1 MVDSVEYVRPNPLA
15 CRSTSLIGQSV
26 TPKNKLIYCGRYKR
40 GGSDVKIKLAILAG
54 CLGLL
59 TIAVPLWAHHSFAAE
74 YDNSKP
80 VSVTGKAVK
89 MDWVNPHSHLIFE
102 HTTPDGKVEKWVA
115 ETPPPN
121 GLYRAGW
128 RQSMIKGGEELTV
141 NGFLSK
147 DGDNLMWAQS
157 VDFADGR
164 RITLNSS
171 PLPQAPGAG
180 RGGRGGGPPEQ

>member
-1 MVDSVEYVRPNPLA
+1 MIDTGRAARILSHHPGIVSRNHRNVAR
-15 CRSTSLIGQSV
+15 V
-26 TPKNKLIYCGRYKR
+26 T
-40 GGSDVKIKLAILAG
+40 V
-54 CLGLL
+54 
-59 TIAVPLWAHHSFAAE
+59 AVPLWAHHSFAAE

-128 RQSMIKGGEELTV
+128 RQ
-141 NGFLSK
+141 
-147 DGDNLMWAQS
+147 
-157 VDFADGR
+157 R
-164 RITLNSS
+164 RYRAA
-171 PLPQAPGAG
+171 PQTHVCW
-180 RGGRGGGPPEQ
+180 RVT

>member
-1 MVDSVEYVRPNPLA
+1 MKTRFAV
-15 CRSTSLIGQSV
+15 
-26 TPKNKLIYCGRYKR
+26 
-40 GGSDVKIKLAILAG
+40 LAG
-54 CLGLL
+54 CVALL
-59 TIAVPLWAHHSFAAE
+59 AVAVPVWAHHSFAAE

-80 VSVTGKAVK
+80 VSVKGKAIK

-102 HTTPDGKVEKWVA
+102 VTTPEGKTEQWTA

-128 RQSMIKGGEELTV
+128 RQNMIKGGEEITV
-141 NGFLSK
+141 NGFLAK
-147 DGDNLMWAQS
+147 DGANLMWAQS

-171 PLPQAPGAG
+171 PEPQQGGAA
-180 RGGRGGGPPEQ
+180 RGGRGGGAPPPQQ

>member
-1 MVDSVEYVRPNPLA
+1 MK
-15 CRSTSLIGQSV
+15 T
-26 TPKNKLIYCGRYKR
+26 
-40 GGSDVKIKLAILAG
+40 KLAILAG
-54 CLGLL
+54 CVGMLSVAL
-59 TIAVPLWAHHSFAAE
+59 PLSAHHSFAAE
-74 YDNSKP
+74 YDNTKP
-80 VSVTGKAVK
+80 VSVKGKAVK

-102 HTTPDGKVEKWVA
+102 VTTPEGKVEKWSA

-128 RQSMIKGGEELTV
+128 RQNMIKGGEEITV
-141 NGFLSK
+141 NGFLAK

-171 PLPQAPGAG
+171 PEPVQGRGSAGAAG
-180 RGGRGGGPPEQ
+180 RGPGGPPEQ

>member
-1 MVDSVEYVRPNPLA
+1 
-15 CRSTSLIGQSV
+15 
-26 TPKNKLIYCGRYKR
+26 
-40 GGSDVKIKLAILAG
+40 VKIRFALLAG
-54 CLGLL
+54 CMALVTLAL
-59 TIAVPLWAHHSFAAE
+59 PLAAHHSFAAE

-80 VSVTGKAVK
+80 VSVKGKAIK

-102 HTTPDGKVEKWVA
+102 VTTPDGKTEQWTA

-128 RQSMIKGGEELTV
+128 RQTMIKGGEELTV
-141 NGFLSK
+141 NGYLAK
-147 DGDNLMWAQS
+147 DGANLMWAQS

-171 PLPQAPGAG
+171 PEPQQGGAA
-180 RGGRGGGPPEQ
+180 RGGRGGGPPPAAPQQ

>member
-1 MVDSVEYVRPNPLA
+1 MK
-15 CRSTSLIGQSV
+15 T
-26 TPKNKLIYCGRYKR
+26 
-40 GGSDVKIKLAILAG
+40 KLAILAASV
-54 CLGLL
+54 GLL
-59 TIAVPLWAHHSFAAE
+59 SVALPLSAHHSFAAE
-74 YDNSKP
+74 YDNTKP
-80 VSVTGKAVK
+80 VSVKGKAVK

-102 HTTPDGKVEKWVA
+102 VTTPDGKVEKWTA

-128 RQSMIKGGEELTV
+128 RQNMIKGGEEITV
-141 NGFLSK
+141 NGYLSK

-171 PLPQAPGAG
+171 PEPVQGRGAAGAPGA
-180 RGGRGGGPPEQ
+180 PPQP

>member
-1 MVDSVEYVRPNPLA
+1 M
-15 CRSTSLIGQSV
+15 
-26 TPKNKLIYCGRYKR
+26 
-40 GGSDVKIKLAILAG
+40 KIKFAVAAG
-54 CLGLL
+54 CVGLL
-59 TIAVPLWAHHSFAAE
+59 AAALPVLAHHSFAAE
-74 YDNSKP
+74 YDSSKP
-80 VSVTGKAVK
+80 VSIHGKVLK
-89 MDWVNPHSHLIFE
+89 MDWVNPHSHLVLE
-102 HTTPDGKVEKWVA
+102 VTNADGKVEKWVA

-128 RQSMIKGGEELTV
+128 RQSMIKGGEQRTV
-141 NGFLSK
+141 NGYLSK

-180 RGGRGGGPPEQ
+180 RGGGRGGPPAEQ

>member
-1 MVDSVEYVRPNPLA
+1 M
-15 CRSTSLIGQSV
+15 
-26 TPKNKLIYCGRYKR
+26 KFKF
-40 GGSDVKIKLAILAG
+40 AIAAG
-54 CLGLL
+54 CAGLL
-59 TIAVPLWAHHSFAAE
+59 PLVLWAHHSFAAE
-74 YDNSKP
+74 YDNTKP
-80 VSVTGKAVK
+80 VSVKGKAVK

-102 HTTPDGKVEKWVA
+102 VTTPDGKVEKWVA

-128 RQSMIKGGEELTV
+128 RQNMIKGGEEITV
-141 NGFLSK
+141 NGYLAK

-171 PLPQAPGAG
+171 PLPQPG
-180 RGGRGGGPPEQ
+180 RGEGRGQGGGEGPPPPPQQ

>member
-1 MVDSVEYVRPNPLA
+1 MN
-15 CRSTSLIGQSV
+15 
-26 TPKNKLIYCGRYKR
+26 
-40 GGSDVKIKLAILAG
+40 IKLAVLAG
-54 CLGLL
+54 CAGLL
-59 TIAVPLWAHHSFAAE
+59 TAALPLLAHHSFAAE

-80 VSVTGKAVK
+80 VSVKGVAVR

-102 HTTPDGKVEKWVA
+102 VTTPDGKKEMWNA

-141 NGFLSK
+141 NGYLSK
-147 DGDNLMWAQS
+147 DGTNLMWAQS

-164 RITLNSS
+164 RITLNSG
-171 PLPQAPGAG
+171 PEVQPARGGGRGPGAG
-180 RGGRGGGPPEQ
+180 APPPAQ

>member
-1 MVDSVEYVRPNPLA
+1 M
-15 CRSTSLIGQSV
+15 
-26 TPKNKLIYCGRYKR
+26 
-40 GGSDVKIKLAILAG
+40 KIKLVVLAG
-54 CLGLL
+54 CVGLL
-59 TIAVPLWAHHSFAAE
+59 TAALPLLAHHSFAAE

-80 VSVTGKAVK
+80 VSIKGKAVK

-102 HTTPDGKVEKWVA
+102 VTTPDGKTETWNA

-141 NGFLSK
+141 NGYLSK
-147 DGDNLMWAQS
+147 DGTNLMWAQS

-164 RITLNSS
+164 RITLNSG
-171 PLPQAPGAG
+171 PEVQPARG
-180 RGGRGGGPPEQ
+180 GGRGAGAPPAR

>member
-1 MVDSVEYVRPNPLA
+1 MKTRFALLA
-15 CRSTSLIGQSV
+15 SCVAL
-26 TPKNKLIYCGRYKR
+26 
-40 GGSDVKIKLAILAG
+40 LAV
-54 CLGLL
+54 
-59 TIAVPLWAHHSFAAE
+59 AVPVWAHHSFAAE

-80 VSVTGKAVK
+80 VSVKGKAIK

-102 HTTPDGKVEKWVA
+102 VTTPEGKTEQWTA

-128 RQSMIKGGEELTV
+128 RQNMIKGGEEITV
-141 NGFLSK
+141 NGFLAK
-147 DGDNLMWAQS
+147 DGANLMWAQS

-171 PLPQAPGAG
+171 PEPQQGGAA
-180 RGGRGGGPPEQ
+180 RGGRGGGAPPPQQ

>member
-1 MVDSVEYVRPNPLA
+1 MKTRFALLTGCVALVTLALPLA
-15 CRSTSLIGQSV
+15 
-26 TPKNKLIYCGRYKR
+26 
-40 GGSDVKIKLAILAG
+40 
-54 CLGLL
+54 
-59 TIAVPLWAHHSFAAE
+59 AHHSFAAE

-80 VSVTGKAVK
+80 VSVKGKAIK

-102 HTTPDGKVEKWVA
+102 VTTPDGKTEQWTA

-141 NGFLSK
+141 NGYLAK
-147 DGDNLMWAQS
+147 DGANLMWAQS

-171 PLPQAPGAG
+171 PEPQQGGAA
-180 RGGRGGGPPEQ
+180 RGGRGGGPPPAPQQ

>member
-1 MVDSVEYVRPNPLA
+1 MK
-15 CRSTSLIGQSV
+15 T
-26 TPKNKLIYCGRYKR
+26 
-40 GGSDVKIKLAILAG
+40 KLAILAG
-54 CLGLL
+54 CVGLL
-59 TIAVPLWAHHSFAAE
+59 AMALPLAAHHSFAAE

-80 VSVTGKAVK
+80 VSVKGKAVR

-102 HTTPDGKVEKWVA
+102 VTQDGKTEQWSA

-128 RQSMIKGGEELTV
+128 RQSMIKGGEEITV
-141 NGFLSK
+141 NGFLAK
-147 DGDNLMWAQS
+147 DGTNLMWASS

-171 PLPQAPGAG
+171 PDVQPGRGQGGRGAG
-180 RGGRGGGPPEQ
+180 RGGETQ

>member
-1 MVDSVEYVRPNPLA
+1 
-15 CRSTSLIGQSV
+15 
-26 TPKNKLIYCGRYKR
+26 
-40 GGSDVKIKLAILAG
+40 VKTRFAVLAG
-54 CLGLL
+54 CVALL
-59 TIAVPLWAHHSFAAE
+59 AVGVPLSAHHSFAAE

-80 VSVTGKAVK
+80 VSIKGKAVK
-89 MDWVNPHSHLIFE
+89 MDWVNPHSHLVFE
-102 HTTPDGKVEKWVA
+102 VTTPDGKTEQWSA

-128 RQSMIKGGEELTV
+128 RQSMIKGGEEITV

-147 DGDNLMWAQS
+147 DGTNLMWAQS

-171 PLPQAPGAG
+171 PEPQQGGAARG
-180 RGGRGGGPPEQ
+180 GGRGAPPPQQ